1 MGKLITIVGNSGIG
15 KTTLAKKLCEAG
27 SFTPLLEINKERPFQ
42 TRFQDNLEGFSFSN
56 QIDFLLYRAEQEIF
70 VRENEIVGVQDGGL
84 DQDFHVF
91 TKYFLQ
97 KDYLVDEEFSLCK
110 RLYTTLRLFLPTP
123 DLIIKLTAPHSIL
136 VDRMKKRQR
145 GIDIVK
151 PEDLVEMENLI
162 DDWLTNT
169 ATIPIINIDTCEDDP
184 SYSNVI
190 NELVRNI
197 NTILKIN

>member
-15 KTTLAKKLCEAG
+15 KTTLAKKLCEEG

-42 TRFQDNLEGFSFSN
+42 LRFQDNLEGFSLSN

-70 VRENEIVGVQDGGL
+70 VRENDIVGIQDGGL
-84 DQDFHVF
+84 DQDYHVF
-91 TKYFLQ
+91 TKFFLQ
-97 KDYLVDEEFSLCK
+97 KGYLTNEEYSLCK
-110 RLYTTLRLFLPTP
+110 RLYSTLRQFLPMP

-136 VDRMKKRQR
+136 VDRMKNRQR

-162 DDWLTNT
+162 NEWLTNS
-169 ATIPIINIDTCEDDP
+169 ASIPIINIDTLESDP

-190 NELVRNI
+190 DDLVKNVK
-197 NTILKIN
+197 TILKIN